1 MAPRT
6 KYEDAVYEKVEYSG
20 KIFMY
25 NDVKWDTLYPI
36 VDIIRLLKPNTIIA
50 HMYGKNQITVPM
62 YGRQY
67 NHLVLGY
74 DLKKKQD
81 YLENLKA
88 VKNIFVFSDQSDT
101 IATNLMN
108 AAKKNKINVICY
120 SSHDKIYHFY
130 DYNLDGKFE
139 FRDPE
144 EVVAKMY
151 YLAELEQTRKISDLF
166 PDFEIIE
173 PVVEVRAST
182 LDQCSRFLKGQRE
195 INETAKKQR
204 EENFT
209 KVFDP
214 NLARLKHMERERN
227 DRNMV
232 YPDSVEILAKKDSD
246 KRKTLLSKFFSK

>member
-36 VDIIRLLKPNTIIA
+36 VDIIRLLKPNTIIS

-74 DLKKKQD
+74 DLKQKQD

-88 VKNIFVFSDQSDT
+88 VKNIFVFIDQSDT

-151 YLAELEQTRKISDLF
+151 YLADLEQTRKISDLF

-182 LDQCSRFLKGQRE
+182 LDQCSRVLKGQRE

-214 NLARLKHMERERN
+214 NLARLKRMERERN

-246 KRKTLLSKFFSK
+246 KRKTLLSKFFCK

>member
-6 KYEDAVYEKVEYSG
+6 KYEDSVYEKVEYTG

-25 NDVKWDTLYPI
+25 NDIKWDVLYPI
-36 VDIIRLLKPNTIIA
+36 VDIIRLLKPNTIIS
-50 HMYGKNQITVPM
+50 HSYGKNQTIVPM

-88 VKNIFVFSDQSDT
+88 VKNIFIFSDHADT

-120 SSHDKIYHFY
+120 SIHDKIYHFY
-130 DYNLDGKFE
+130 DYTQDNKFE

-144 EVVAKMY
+144 EVIGKMY
-151 YLAELEQTRKISDLF
+151 YLADLDATRKISDLF
-166 PDFEIIE
+166 PDFEIVE
-173 PVVEVRAST
+173 PVVEQRVSS
-182 LDQCSRFLKGQRE
+182 LEQCSRFLKGQRE
-195 INETAKKQR
+195 INENAKKHR

-214 NLARLKHMERERN
+214 HLARLRRMERERTE
-227 DRNMV
+227 RNTV
-232 YPDSVEILAKKDSD
+232 YPDSVEILAKQDSD
-246 KRKTLLSKFFSK
+246 KRKTLLSRFFK